1 MGYYG
6 NQPATGENNSFRV
19 LDDLSSYTLTFD
31 GSSAGDSITPSI
43 RITSSGS
50 STNTV
55 DSGVESQNDTF
66 FDIYRVG

>member
-31 GSSAGDSITPSI
+31 GSSAGVVS
-43 RITSSGS
+43 TSD
-50 STNTV
+50 NTL
-55 DSGVESQNDTF
+55 GK
-66 FDIYRVG
+66 